1 MEKDRQQQAVHVVG
15 LEALEWQLERSL
27 GIAKSAE
34 RQATIAILFY
44 LWLCSL
50 SIVANLSVT
59 NKFDVNFLW
68 VNFELV
74 NGALIRGL
82 AFGGAC
88 IALVSYFFLSNV
100 QGAQQRSL
108 GFFAENGSK
117 KVIALLA
124 HAEWMRSREK
134 WMYTVFP
141 FLGIAMMVGIFAMFG
156 IAAVTLVMSL
166 RS

>member
-1 MEKDRQQQAVHVVG
+1 MEKDRQEQTVPQVT

-59 NKFDVNFLW
+59 DKFDVNFLW

-74 NGALIRGL
+74 NGALIRIL

-88 IALVSYFFLSNV
+88 IALIAYFFLSNV
-100 QGAQQRSL
+100 QVAQQRSL
-108 GFFAENGSK
+108 AFFAENGSE

-124 HAEWMRSREK
+124 HAGWMKQREK
-134 WMYTVFP
+134 WVYTVFP
-141 FLGIAMMVGIFAMFG
+141 LLGFAMIVGIFAMFG
-156 IAAVTLVMSL
+156 IAAVTLIMSL
-166 RS
+166 RT